1 MELTDVI
8 MPSKDGF
15 NLYSYQPLYE
25 GIIIALDIKNN
36 PIGYIIYNCYDQERL
51 LIFGHY
57 NSINEETDVYDTL
70 EELLE
75 ENIDI
80 HSLKLIKFK

>member
-1 MELTDVI
+1 MELTDVVI
-8 MPSKDGF
+8 PSKEVF
-15 NLYSYQPLYE
+15 NLYSYQPMFE

-51 LIFGHY
+51 LVFGHY
-57 NSINEETDVYDTL
+57 NRINEETDVYDTF

-75 ENIDI
+75 VNPDI
-80 HSLKLIKFK
+80 HSLKLIKFS

>member
-1 MELTDVI
+1 MEFTDVI
-8 MPSKDGF
+8 IPSKEGF
-15 NLYSYQPLYE
+15 DLYSYQPMFK

-36 PIGYIIYNCYDQERL
+36 PVGYIIYNCYDQERL
-51 LIFGHY
+51 IVFGRY
-57 NSINEETDVYDTL
+57 NHIDEETNVYDKF

-80 HSLKLIKFK
+80 HSLKLMKFS